1 MATAYTPGLKVVARV
16 SYRLKRLLPIPGEVL
31 VALGETVLADKV
43 VARTDLPGDVVP
55 LNVAH
60 QLGIAP
66 AEVPAA
72 LVRAIGSEIAT
83 GDPLARS
90 AGLFGWFPQTLVSPA
105 AGRLESASQVTGQ
118 VMLRGAPRPVQVR
131 AHVAGQVVEI
141 IPHQGVEIESLVSQV
156 QGIFGLGG
164 ETRGRLAIASKPGV
178 PLAPQDLNA
187 DHRGAVV
194 VTGGRISLE
203 TIHRAIELGVSA
215 ILAGGIDDSDLRSL
229 LGYDL
234 GVAVTGTESIG
245 LTLVITEGFGDIPMS
260 QRTFD
265 LLSSRAGAMASVS
278 GATQI
283 RAGVLR
289 PEIVIPWENSHLGP
303 MRNLDGNAPSEPI
316 RPVGLLQ
323 VGASIRLIRDPWFGA
338 IGMVA
343 ELPHEPQWLESGSK
357 ARVLIAA
364 LADGQRVVVPRANV
378 ELIETEAA
386 P

>member
-72 LVRAIGSEIAT
+72 LVRTIGSEIAT

-90 AGLFGWFPQTLVSPA
+90 AGLFGWFPQTLASPA

-131 AHVAGQVVEI
+131 AHVAGRVVGI
-141 IPHQGVEIESLVSQV
+141 IPHQGVEIESLVSQI

-164 ETRGRLAIASKPGV
+164 ETRGRLVIASKPGV
-178 PLAPQDLNA
+178 PLAPQELISI
-187 DHRGAVV
+187 HRGAVV

-203 TIHRAIELGVSA
+203 TIHRAIELGISA

-260 QRTFD
+260 QRTYD

-289 PEIVIPWENSHLGP
+289 PEIVIPWEGTQRPPTQEMGDTNSS
-303 MRNLDGNAPSEPI
+303 PSP
-316 RPVGLLQ
+316 RPAGLLQ

-338 IGMVA
+338 IGTVA

-386 P
+386 L